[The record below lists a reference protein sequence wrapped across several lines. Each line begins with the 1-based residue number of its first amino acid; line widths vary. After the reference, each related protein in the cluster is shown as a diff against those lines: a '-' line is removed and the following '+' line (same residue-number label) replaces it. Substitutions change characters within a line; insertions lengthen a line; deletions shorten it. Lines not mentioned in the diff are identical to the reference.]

1 MERGGRK
8 ASSGT
13 GWVWHGR
20 CGIILNG
27 AGVGRRKDVQTE
39 ETTTVAA
46 KALKGSQGRAR
57 DWMWA
62 KISA

>member
-1 MERGGRK
+1 MAQGGFGMGGVE
-8 ASSGT
+8 SF
-13 GWVWHGR
+13 
-20 CGIILNG
+20 LNG